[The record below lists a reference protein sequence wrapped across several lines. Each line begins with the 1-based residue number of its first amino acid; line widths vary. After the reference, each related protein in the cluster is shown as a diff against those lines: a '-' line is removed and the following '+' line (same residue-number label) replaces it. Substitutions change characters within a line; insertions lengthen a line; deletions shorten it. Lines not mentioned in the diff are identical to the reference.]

1 MSNTEITSQVEWK
14 NVNWRKA
21 EFAVFKLQK
30 RIYRASQR
38 EDVQTVRRL
47 QKTLAKSWYAKLI
60 AVRRVTQDNKGRAT
74 AGIDGIK
81 SLKPPARL
89 TLTKNLKLD
98 GKSAPTRRVW
108 IPKPG
113 KEEKRGLGIP
123 TIKERAKQTLLKMA
137 LEPEWEARFAS
148 NSYGF
153 RPGRS
158 CHDAIEAIRTCIN
171 QKSKYVLDADICK
184 CFDKISHSKLLEK
197 LNTFPIF
204 KRQIKAWLK
213 AGVIDFSKWA
223 ERKGIQKT
231 TEGVPQGGSI
241 SPLLT
246 NIALHGMQQRIEECF
261 PSDKARRILNSK
273 RLFGKEVKAPTLIV
287 YADDLVLI
295 CEELTVVQQCQ
306 QIISEWIGELGLEL
320 KPEKT
325 RLVHTLN
332 EHEDEKPGFNFL
344 GFNIRQYRVGKHHSG
359 ETSKGKKLGFKTIIK
374 PSREKLQAH
383 YRALNE
389 YVEKNKSSSQAAL
402 ISFLNPII
410 RGWSNYQ
417 SPWNSK
423 ETFSKLDHLL
433 WRRLYRWGK
442 RRHPNKGKKWV
453 VRKYWQA
460 VGDRNWVFASS
471 RKEYGSY
478 NLLLHSSFPAGLR
491 WTKVQGTRSPY
502 DGDSIYWSIRMGENY
517 KYLEPQKARLL
528 KRQKGKC
535 AQCGLNFNSDESIE
549 KHHLIPKAKGGNN
562 ADKNLI
568 LVHLHCH
575 DQIHGNIYTETR

>member
-1 MSNTEITSQVEWK
+1 MSKTEMTSQVEWRA
-14 NVNWRKA
+14 VDWRKA

-30 RIYRASQR
+30 RIYRASQCG
-38 EDVQTVRRL
+38 DIPTVRRL
-47 QKTLAKSWYAKLI
+47 QKTLVQSWNAKLI

-74 AGIDGIK
+74 AGVDGKK
-81 SLKPPARL
+81 SLTPSERMAL
-89 TLTKNLKLD
+89 TQTLKLT
-98 GKSAPTRRVW
+98 GQSTPTRRVW

-113 KEEKRGLGIP
+113 KQEKRGLGIP
-123 TIKERAKQTLLKMA
+123 TLEERAKQTLLKQA
-137 LEPEWEARFAS
+137 LEPEWEARFES
-148 NSYGF
+148 ESYGF

-158 CHDAIEAIRTCIN
+158 CHDAIEAIRTCIA
-171 QKSKYVLDADICK
+171 QKPKYVLDADICK

-204 KRQIKAWLK
+204 ERQIKAWLK
-213 AGVIDFSKWA
+213 AGVIDFSRWA
-223 ERKGIQKT
+223 ERKGHQKT

-246 NIALHGMQQRIEECF
+246 NIALHGMQQCIEERF
-261 PSDKARRILNSK
+261 PSDKAHRIRDSK
-273 RLFGKEVKAPTLIV
+273 KLFGKTVQAPTLIR

-295 CEELTVVQQCQ
+295 CEELTVVQQGQ
-306 QIISEWIGELGLEL
+306 QLISEWIREIGLEL

-325 RLVHTLN
+325 RLVHTL
-332 EHEDEKPGFNFL
+332 EEYDGEKPGFNFL
-344 GFNIRQYRVGKHHSG
+344 GFLIRQYPVGKHHSG
-359 ETSKGKKLGFKTIIK
+359 NTSQGKKLGFKTIIK
-374 PSREKLQAH
+374 PAPEKLKAH

-389 YVEKNKSSSQAAL
+389 YVRKNKSSSQAAL

-433 WRRLYRWGK
+433 WKRLYSWGK

-453 VRKYWQA
+453 VRKYWRTI
-460 VGDRNWVFASS
+460 GNNCWVFASP
-471 RKEYGSY
+471 RKEQDSY

-491 WTKVQGTRSPY
+491 WKKVKGTRSPY
-502 DGDSIYWSIRMGENY
+502 DGDSIYWSTRMGENY

-528 KRQKGKC
+528 KWQKGRC
-535 AQCGLNFNSDESIE
+535 SHCGLHFKPGESIE
-549 KHHLIPKAKGGNN
+549 KHHLQPRAKGGSNS
-562 ADKNLI
+562 DKNLT

-575 DQIHGNIYTETR
+575 DQIHRHMPKEPH

>member
-1 MSNTEITSQVEWK
+1 MSKTEITSQVEWK
-14 NVNWRKA
+14 DVNWRKA
-21 EFAVFKLQK
+21 EFAIFKLQK

-38 EDVQTVRRL
+38 GEVQTVRRL
-47 QKTLAKSWYAKLI
+47 QKTLAQSWSAKLI
-60 AVRRVTQDNKGRAT
+60 AVRRVTQENKGRAT
-74 AGIDGIK
+74 AGVDGIK
-81 SLKPPARL
+81 SLTPPRRL
-89 TLTKNLKLD
+89 ALAKNLKLD
-98 GKSAPTRRVW
+98 GKSSPTRRVW

-113 KEEKRGLGIP
+113 KQEKRGLGIP
-123 TIKERAKQTLLKMA
+123 TIEERAKQTLLKMA
-137 LEPEWEARFAS
+137 LEPEWEARFES
-148 NSYGF
+148 ESYGF

-158 CHDAIEAIRTCIN
+158 CHDAIEAIRTCIA
-171 QKSKYVLDADICK
+171 QKPKYVLDADICQ
-184 CFDKISHSKLLEK
+184 CFDKINHSKLLEK

-204 KRQIKAWLK
+204 ERQIKAWLK

-223 ERKGIQKT
+223 ERKGFQKT
-231 TEGVPQGGSI
+231 LEGVPQGGSI

-246 NIALHGMQQRIEECF
+246 NIALHGMQQRIEKCF
-261 PSDKARRILNSK
+261 PNDQANRIRNSK
-273 RLFGKEVKAPTLIV
+273 RLFGKEVKAPRLIR

-306 QIISEWIGELGLEL
+306 QIISEWIRELGLEL

-325 RLVHTLN
+325 RLVHTL
-332 EHEDEKPGFNFL
+332 EEYDEQKPGFNFL
-344 GFNIRQYRVGKHHSG
+344 GFSIRQYRVGKHHSG
-359 ETSKGKKLGFKTIIK
+359 ETSKGKKLGFKTMIK
-374 PSREKLQAH
+374 PSQEKLQAH
-383 YRALNE
+383 YRALDK
-389 YVEKNKSSSQAAL
+389 YVGKNNSSSQAAL

-453 VRKYWQA
+453 VRKYWRTI
-460 VGDRNWVFASS
+460 GNNNWVFASS
-471 RKEYGSY
+471 RKEQNSY
-478 NLLLHSSFPAGLR
+478 RLLLHSSFPAGLR

-502 DGDSIYWSIRMGENY
+502 DGDSIYWSRRMGENY

-535 AQCGLNFNSDESIE
+535 AHCGLNFNPGESIE
-549 KHHLIPKAKGGNN
+549 KHHLTPRAKGGNN

-575 DQIHGNIYTETR
+575 DQIHRQFPN